1 MSLLHKSGKGPLS
14 RNRRPLDLD
23 ELRRALEAETP
34 CGYFFKH
41 LQLEKTG
48 GALVVSGKL
57 PNYTLQ
63 EHLLARLSGLARG
76 FPIENRTV
84 VVNAQGLSSEC
95 ERQLQDEAESKLHRL
110 ANRIRKIK

>member
-1 MSLLHKSGKGPLS
+1 MSLLHQSKKGPLS
-14 RNRRPLDLD
+14 RNRRPLDLAD
-23 ELRRALEAETP
+23 VRRALEAETP

-41 LQLEKTG
+41 LHLEKTG

-63 EHLLARLSGLARG
+63 EHLLARLSSLACG

-95 ERQLQDEAESKLHRL
+95 EKHLQEEAELQLNRL
-110 ANRIRKIK
+110 ADPSRKIK